1 MPNQKISKAKSI
13 KRTKTIVELIIAAVL
28 ILLAVHFIKN
38 ALSDSKEVGRTDY
51 EASNIE
57 VEIPTAEP
65 AADPNAIIYSSES
78 VPTKNKFYGDLIL
91 VNNDHQ
97 YFQTGEEDLVNIN
110 ELNNEKGYDF
120 CYAIE
125 DDYTIIRQAY
135 EPMMKMVSDYY
146 NKYQDD
152 TLTIYGSFRTTEFQQ
167 SLYDD
172 DLAQTGEEEST
183 RVAKAGYSEHETGLA
198 FDFSET
204 VNYDYN
210 GEGTQA
216 WINQNC
222 YKYGFIV
229 RYNADKVALTQIQE
243 EPWHFRYVGIP
254 HAYYMTKNNLCLEE
268 YTDLI
273 RQSYPYEGS
282 HLEFTDEN
290 GSSYEVYFV
299 ASDDAAE
306 TTSVPVP
313 SGLKYDISGNNIDGF
328 VVTVYKDQ
336 TGAAAAPAATEAPT
350 TATTTEAESAELA
363 E

>member
-13 KRTKTIVELIIAAVL
+13 KRTKTIVELVIAAVL
-28 ILLAVHFIKN
+28 VLLAVHFIKN
-38 ALSDSKEVGRTDY
+38 ALTDSKEVGRTDY
-51 EASNIE
+51 ETSDIE
-57 VEIPTAEP
+57 VSIPEVEP
-65 AADPNAIIYSSES
+65 ATDPNAIIYSNQT
-78 VPTKNKFYGDLIL
+78 VNTRDKFYGDLIL

-97 YFQTGEEDLVNIN
+97 YFQTGDEDLVNIN
-110 ELNNEKGYDF
+110 ELNNENGVDIF
-120 CYAIE
+120 YAIE
-125 DDYTIIRQAY
+125 DTYTISRQAY
-135 EPMMKMVSDYY
+135 QPMVDMVTDYY

-254 HAYYMTKNNLCLEE
+254 HAYYLTKNNLCLEE

-350 TATTTEAESAELA
+350 TTTEAESAELA